1 MVAVVAPTR
10 SGVRRE
16 MRAAAVIAVAVVVAS
31 AVGGVGWGW
40 LAPTERLLVVEPG
53 RGSVLTGESAH
64 QFDAMA
70 LFLLAGAVLGL
81 LSAIAAWRWR
91 SARGPLLQIGL
102 LIGSGVGAVVMARL
116 GERVAEWLHPRPHNP
131 PVGQIVAL
139 PIELGSTLA
148 LIVQPL
154 VASLVML
161 FLAALSSSADLGT
174 GTRADRADGGSFGT
188 AGAFTPYGD
197 AARGGELPYRGYEPA
212 ADALPEFRR

>member
-1 MVAVVAPTR
+1 MVAPTGYGMR
-10 SGVRRE
+10 SE
-16 MRAAAVIAVAVVVAS
+16 MRAAAMIAVAVVVAS
-31 AVGGVGWGW
+31 AVSGVGWGL

-70 LFLLAGAVLGL
+70 LFVLTGAVLGL

-102 LIGSGVGAVVMARL
+102 LVGSGVGAMAMARL
-116 GERVAEWLHPRPHNP
+116 GEQVAEWLHPRPHNP
-131 PVGQIVAL
+131 PVGQIITL
-139 PIELGSTLA
+139 PIELGSALA

-154 VASLVML
+154 VASLVIL
-161 FLAALSSSADLGT
+161 FLAALSSSADLGS
-174 GTRADRADGGSFGT
+174 GTRAGRVEGGSFDT

-197 AARGGELPYRGYEPA
+197 AARAGELPYRGYEPA
-212 ADALPEFRR
+212 VETLPEFRR